1 MSTPTQVPPFG
12 RNCDVV
18 MKGGITSGA
27 VYPRAIRELSRHYN
41 FKNIGGTSAGALAA
55 AVTAAAEYRRQKTGD
70 AGGFE
75 LLRDLPEELGAKLP
89 GSSQRRLLSL
99 FQPERATHRLFN
111 ALVYSLNK
119 SARYGKVIGTV
130 IAFMCA
136 YWPAAMASVA
146 GSLAIIAL
154 NVFRG
159 SDELFFGVPEAI
171 LFLLFAVPATIGYWV
186 YRDVTRH
193 VVANDYG
200 LCTGMTAE
208 GYAVDA
214 LTPWLHELI
223 QKAAGR
229 GIEDAPLTFGDLWD
243 PQDLD
248 TDPDDDE
255 KAPNAIHLRMFTTN
269 LTYGRPYIMPFQ
281 DKTSRLFFRPDELER
296 YVPASVMQWI
306 VRHSKAYAPTP
317 LSQDEKEGGLEPT
330 AEKGAGLLEVP
341 KPQLFPIV
349 LAARMSLSFPILF
362 SAIPLWAID
371 FEPKKNNRGFNR
383 CLFSDGGMCS
393 NFPIHLFDGLIP
405 RWPTFGLDLEP
416 VLKFW
421 SDPVYLPQHY
431 HQGYGERANRFDE
444 GREQYPQWWGKG
456 ETPAYQ
462 EQAAPAPVAG
472 FFGAILNVMQNWNDS
487 ALCRMPGVRDRIV
500 RVRLNAREGGLNLD
514 MDKDLIE
521 AIANR
526 GRDAAQELIRR
537 FAPPQGSGTA
547 SGWDEQRWIRL
558 MVLLDMLDKKLPGVR
573 ASALLAGGDVRS
585 YEDLIDRATHRA
597 PPGWNAPLDVRDATV
612 LKRLLKSL
620 VELSDSFSAN
630 RLSAPFDCIPQTDL
644 RVRPP
649 L

>member
-1 MSTPTQVPPFG
+1 VSTTAQVPPLG

-27 VYPRAIRELSRHYN
+27 VYPRAIHELSHHYN

-70 AGGFE
+70 AGGFG
-75 LLRDLPEELGAKLP
+75 LLQDLPEELGAKLP

-99 FQPERATHRLFN
+99 FQPEQSTRRLFN

-136 YWPAAMASVA
+136 YWPATLASVA

-154 NVFRG
+154 NVYRG
-159 SDELFFGVPEAI
+159 SDELFFGVPEAV
-171 LFLLFAVPATIGYWV
+171 LFLLFAVPAMVGFWL

-200 LCTGMTAE
+200 LCTGMTAR
-208 GYAVDA
+208 GYVVDA

-229 GIEDAPLTFGDLWD
+229 GLEDAPVTFGDLWD
-243 PQDLD
+243 PQALGTHPHDNK
-248 TDPDDDE
+248 
-255 KAPNAIHLRMFTTN
+255 KAPNAINLRMFTTN
-269 LTYGRPYIMPFQ
+269 LTYGRPYIMPFE
-281 DKTSRLFFRPDELER
+281 DKTARLFFRPEELER
-296 YVPASVMQWI
+296 YVPASVMRWI
-306 VRHSKAYAPTP
+306 ARHSTPYAPTP
-317 LSQDEKEGGLEPT
+317 GLKDEGLEPT
-330 AEKGAGLLEVP
+330 TEKGAGLWEVP
-341 KPQLFPIV
+341 VPEKFPIV

-371 FEPKKNNRGFNR
+371 FEPRRNNRGFNR

-405 RWPTFGLDLEP
+405 QWPTFGLDLEP
-416 VLKFW
+416 GLKFW

-431 HQGYGERANRFDE
+431 RQGYGERANRFDE
-444 GREQYPQWWGKG
+444 GREQYPRWWGSG
-456 ETPAYQ
+456 ETPQYR
-462 EQAAPAPVAG
+462 EQAPPSPVAG
-472 FFGAILNVMQNWNDS
+472 FFAAILNVMQNWNDT

-514 MDKDLIE
+514 MDKGLIE

-537 FAPPQGSGTA
+537 FAPPQGAGTA

-558 MVLLDMLDKKLPGVR
+558 MVLLEMLDQKLPGVR
-573 ASALLAGGDVRS
+573 AAALLENRNVRS
-585 YEDLIDRATHRA
+585 YQDLIDRATRQA
-597 PPGWNAPLDVRDATV
+597 PPGWDEPLDESAAAN
-612 LKRLLKSL
+612 LKRLLKCL
-620 VELSDSFSAN
+620 VELSDTFSAN
-630 RLSAPFDCIPQTDL
+630 RLVPAFDCIPQTEL